1 MWSLIVGTWISG
13 IVMMYAAESARL
25 DATIETSHIDKR
37 EYLVLK
43 HQDQQQAL
51 NTLARIKKILDTL
64 VSKLEYVQDEK
75 KSEAIRRLLA
85 RYKQAAQDMKLL
97 SCIQCYRK
105 RNKILR

>member
-1 MWSLIVGTWISG
+1 MRNISFLRIIWSLIVGTRISG

-64 VSKLEYVQDEK
+64 CLNSNMCKMRKNRKLFEGYLLDTSKPHK
-75 KSEAIRRLLA
+75 T
-85 RYKQAAQDMKLL
+85 
-97 SCIQCYRK
+97 
-105 RNKILR
+105 